1 MDFSQ
6 ARITEHI
13 AFSHFEGYSNGQ
25 HPFEGVTV
33 PCTSKTTSNKYSW
46 VKAPRYDDLP
56 SETGPLAELI
66 IGKDPLFTDL
76 VRDKGPSAFSR
87 QLARIVRPA
96 KLLPI
101 MKEIIQSIDPKALYY
116 TSVKGIP
123 DGRSYGIIEAPRGIL
138 GHWLE
143 IRNGVI
149 DRYQII
155 TPTSWN
161 GSPRDANG
169 VRGPWEESAIGVEVI
184 DPENP
189 VEIGHIVRS
198 FDPCQVCAVHRLNRK

>member
-1 MDFSQ
+1 
-6 ARITEHI
+6 
-13 AFSHFEGYSNGQ
+13 
-25 HPFEGVTV
+25 
-33 PCTSKTTSNKYSW
+33 
-46 VKAPRYDDLP
+46 
-56 SETGPLAELI
+56 
-66 IGKDPLFTDL
+66 
-76 VRDKGPSAFSR
+76 
-87 QLARIVRPA
+87 
-96 KLLPI
+96 